1 MRLSSFL
8 LAACASSAFGQ
19 FNQNFKRFT
28 NTSIPTTTT
37 SSFVPTSL
45 DTSASTTGS
54 PAPSTAPIS
63 LGTAQLGAGA
73 SYTTAL
79 DGSAAVSLFIQNG
92 VATFRLVPFLAAFAN
107 LRVFVVFSILVR
119 PPPAGLKRQVF
130 EGCSLEVQ
138 LDGQTIYNEVMSD
151 TGGSEVGQRSNP
163 VRLNAEGRPDL
174 QYFLTC
180 GSDAIEVVVSH
191 LSFEQASDDAETT
204 PIAPPPTGTETPGGT
219 ITNSEGFTTNSDGE
233 TVFPTGTNSA
243 GFTTNSNGETIVP
256 TGTNSAGFT
265 TDSNGETIVPTGTN
279 SAGFTTNSNGETIF
293 PPSTNSAGFT
303 TNPNGETIVP
313 TGTNSAGFTTNSNG
327 ETIFPP
333 STNSAGFTTNSNGE
347 TIFPTETATST
358 EDQSSAPTAT
368 SPAGFPDFI
377 DAFTLFGC
385 VGSNDGFPTFE
396 LAESDTSMD
405 LDQCSTL
412 CQGRAYFGVY
422 DTDCYCGDEIDGEE
436 TARVGLDSCDIECPG
451 DVSQFCGGDSPRR
464 RMHRRQTIP
473 SNRLLTVY
481 VSAGGQTDIVTNE
494 VTRTVTDQST
504 FVTTFATTVVGPVT
518 TATERVVY
526 IFVEAIC
533 GACNGQWVY
542 IPEVCDCQGGF
553 QYVPYFCF
561 GGSCSGKTVY
571 KSQEC
576 HDWWNHKDFYVP
588 ADCEECSGGEIIYK
602 PWENSWG
609 TPENCKPEEIPA
621 CEGLKCPPIYP
632 TKNKGQN
639 GGGSSDH
646 SGSSHPGTHHGGS
659 DSGSNSD
666 SNGSSTGGPNGGPN
680 GGSRYDNQSKGMNDK
695 GSNSD
700 IPGCTGD
707 DCTKPYGDESN
718 SKPNGSYESSG
729 VNSYVEPAPGSKP
742 TGSAEGSDPYNN
754 PALSGKP
761 TDVPVIISRASKQFA
776 SIFVFLAA
784 FLFTLF

>member
-79 DGSAAVSLFIQNG
+79 DGSAAVSLFIRNG

-204 PIAPPPTGTETPGGT
+204 PIAPLPTGTETPGGT

-243 GFTTNSNGETIVP
+243 GFTTN
-256 TGTNSAGFT
+256 
-265 TDSNGETIVPTGTN
+265 SNGETIVPTGTN

-347 TIFPTETATST
+347 TIFPTETATGT

-729 VNSYVEPAPGSKP
+729 GNSYVEPAPGSKP
-742 TGSAEGSDPYNN
+742 TGSAEGSDPYSN

>member
-19 FNQNFKRFT
+19 FNHNFKRFT
-28 NTSIPTTTT
+28 NSSIPATTT
-37 SSFVPTSL
+37 SGSVPSSI
-45 DTSASTTGS
+45 DTSASTTS
-54 PAPSTAPIS
+54 STAPSSAPIS

-79 DGSAAVSLFIQNG
+79 DGSAAVSLFIRNG
-92 VATFRLVPFLAAFAN
+92 VATFRLVPFLASFAG

-119 PPPAGLKRQVF
+119 PPPRGLKRQVF

-138 LDGQTIYNEVMSD
+138 LDGQSIYQQVMTD
-151 TGGSEVGQRSNP
+151 TGGSELGQRSNP

-180 GSDAIEVVVSH
+180 GSDAVEVVVSH
-191 LSFEQASDDAETT
+191 LSFDQAGDDAETT
-204 PIAPPPTGTETPGGT
+204 PIAPLPTGTETPGVSN
-219 ITNSEGFTTNSDGE
+219 TNSDGFTTNSNGE

-243 GFTTNSNGETIVP
+243 GFTTNSNGETV
-256 TGTNSAGFT
+256 
-265 TDSNGETIVPTGTN
+265 
-279 SAGFTTNSNGETIF
+279 
-293 PPSTNSAGFT
+293 
-303 TNPNGETIVP
+303 
-313 TGTNSAGFTTNSNG
+313 
-327 ETIFPP
+327 FPP

-347 TIFPTETATST
+347 TIFPTNTNSAGFTTNSNGETIFPTETATGT
-358 EDQSSAPTAT
+358 EDQTSAPTAT
-368 SPAGFPDFI
+368 SPAGFPDSI
-377 DAFTLFGC
+377 DAFALFGC
-385 VGSNDGFPTFE
+385 VGSVDGFPTFE
-396 LAESDTSMD
+396 LAQSDTSMD

-436 TARVGLDSCDIECPG
+436 TARTELDSCDIECPG
-451 DVSQFCGGDSPRR
+451 DVTQFCGGDAQRR

-473 SNRLLTVY
+473 SDRLLTVY
-481 VSAGGQTDIVTNE
+481 VAAGGQTEIVTDE
-494 VTRTVTDQST
+494 VTRTITDQST
-504 FVTTFATTVVGPVT
+504 FITTIATTVAGPAT

-526 IFVEAIC
+526 IFVEADC

-571 KSQEC
+571 KSEEC
-576 HDWWNHKDFYVP
+576 HDWWNHKDFFIP

-621 CEGLKCPPIYP
+621 CEGHRCPAVYP
-632 TKNKGQN
+632 SNNKGHN

-646 SGSSHPGTHHGGS
+646 GSSYQPGKHHGGS
-659 DSGSNSD
+659 DSGSKGGFDSGAKGGSD
-666 SNGSSTGGPNGGPN
+666 SGSSYDDHSKGSDNKGSDDNGS
-680 GGSRYDNQSKGMNDK
+680 KGNTPECIGDH
-695 GSNSD
+695 
-700 IPGCTGD
+700 CTG
-707 DCTKPYGDESN
+707 PYGGESN
-718 SKPNGSYESSG
+718 SKPGDSHEPSSG
-729 VNSYVEPAPGSKP
+729 DSHGEPAPGGKP
-742 TGSAEGSDPYNN
+742 SDVPMVVSGAGKQVTSLFALLAAIV
-754 PALSGKP
+754 PAL
-761 TDVPVIISRASKQFA
+761 
-776 SIFVFLAA
+776 L
-784 FLFTLF
+784 

>member
-28 NTSIPTTTT
+28 NTSIPATTT
-37 SSFVPTSL
+37 SDSVPSSL
-45 DTSASTTGS
+45 DTSATTTGS
-54 PAPSTAPIS
+54 TVPSSAPIS

-79 DGSAAVSLFIQNG
+79 DGSAAVSLFIRNG
-92 VATFRLVPFLAAFAN
+92 VATFRLVPFLASFAG

-130 EGCSLEVQ
+130 EECSLEVQ
-138 LDGQTIYNEVMSD
+138 VDGQSVYQQVMTD

-180 GSDAIEVVVSH
+180 GSDAVEVVISH
-191 LSFEQASDDAETT
+191 LSFDQAGDDAETT
-204 PIAPPPTGTETPGGT
+204 PIAPLPTGTETSGGT
-219 ITNSEGFTTNSDGE
+219 NTNSEGFTTNSNGE
-233 TVFPTGTNSA
+233 TVFPPSTNSA
-243 GFTTNSNGETIVP
+243 GFTTNSNGETI
-256 TGTNSAGFT
+256 F
-265 TDSNGETIVPTGTN
+265 PTGTN

-293 PPSTNSAGFT
+293 PPT
-303 TNPNGETIVP
+303 
-313 TGTNSAGFTTNSNG
+313 TNSAGFTTNSNG

-347 TIFPTETATST
+347 TIFPTNTNSAGFTTNSNGETIFPTETATGT

-368 SPAGFPDFI
+368 TPAGFPDSI
-377 DAFTLFGC
+377 DAFALFGC
-385 VGSNDGFPTFE
+385 VGSIDGFPTFE
-396 LAESDTSMD
+396 LAQSDTSMD

-436 TARVGLDSCDIECPG
+436 TARVELDSCDIECPG
-451 DVSQFCGGDSPRR
+451 DVSQICGGDAQRR

-473 SNRLLTVY
+473 SERLLTVY
-481 VSAGGQTDIVTNE
+481 VAAGAQTEIVTDE

-504 FVTTFATTVVGPVT
+504 FVATIATTVAGPVT

-526 IFVEAIC
+526 IFVEADC

-542 IPEVCDCQGGF
+542 IPEICDCQGGF

-576 HDWWNHKDFYVP
+576 HDWWNYKDFYVP

-609 TPENCKPEEIPA
+609 TPENCKAEEIPA
-621 CEGLKCPPIYP
+621 CEGHRCPPVNP
-632 TKNKGQN
+632 GNNKGQN
-639 GGGSSDH
+639 GGGSNDHGGSYQPGKHHGASD
-646 SGSSHPGTHHGGS
+646 SGSSSGSNGGSNEGSNEGSNGGS
-659 DSGSNSD
+659 DSGSSYGD
-666 SNGSSTGGPNGGPN
+666 QT
-680 GGSRYDNQSKGMNDK
+680 K
-695 GSNSD
+695 GSNNNGSKGD
-700 IPGCTGD
+700 APECIGDHCTG
-707 DCTKPYGDESN
+707 PYGGESS
-718 SKPNGSYESSG
+718 SKPGGSHESSG
-729 VNSYVEPAPGSKP
+729 DDSHGEPAPG
-742 TGSAEGSDPYNN
+742 
-754 PALSGKP
+754 GKP
-761 TDVPVIISRASKQFA
+761 TDAPMVVSGAGKQVTSLFA
-776 SIFVFLAA
+776 LLAA
-784 FLFTLF
+784 LAPALL

>member
-28 NTSIPTTTT
+28 NTSIPATTT
-37 SSFVPTSL
+37 SGSVPSSI
-45 DTSASTTGS
+45 DTSASTTS
-54 PAPSTAPIS
+54 STAPSSAPIS

-79 DGSAAVSLFIQNG
+79 DGSAAVSLFIRNG
-92 VATFRLVPFLAAFAN
+92 VATFRLVPFLSSFAG
-107 LRVFVVFSILVR
+107 LRIFVVFSILVR
-119 PPPAGLKRQVF
+119 PPPRGLKRQEF
-130 EGCSLEVQ
+130 EGCSLDVQ
-138 LDGQTIYNEVMSD
+138 LDGQSIYQQVMTD

-163 VRLNAEGRPDL
+163 VMLNAEGRPDL

-180 GSDAIEVVVSH
+180 GSDAVEVVVSH
-191 LSFEQASDDAETT
+191 LSFDQAGDDAETT
-204 PIAPPPTGTETPGGT
+204 PIAPLPTGTETPGVTNTNSEGAIT
-219 ITNSEGFTTNSDGE
+219 NSDGETVTPSTTAAIPGTNSEGFTTNSDGE
-233 TVFPTGTNSA
+233 TIFPSSTNSA
-243 GFTTNSNGETIVP
+243 GFTTNS
-256 TGTNSAGFT
+256 
-265 TDSNGETIVPTGTN
+265 D
-279 SAGFTTNSNGETIF
+279 
-293 PPSTNSAGFT
+293 
-303 TNPNGETIVP
+303 
-313 TGTNSAGFTTNSNG
+313 G

-347 TIFPTETATST
+347 TIFPTNTNSAGFTTNSNGETIFPTGTATGT

-368 SPAGFPDFI
+368 SPAGFPDSI
-377 DAFTLFGC
+377 DAFALFGC
-385 VGSNDGFPTFE
+385 VGSSDGFPTFE

-422 DTDCYCGDEIDGEE
+422 DTDCYCGDEVDGEA
-436 TARVGLDSCDIECPG
+436 TARVELDSCDIECPG
-451 DVSQFCGGDSPRR
+451 DVSQICGGDAQRR

-473 SNRLLTVY
+473 SDRLLTVY
-481 VSAGGQTDIVTNE
+481 VAAGGQTEIVTDE

-504 FVTTFATTVVGPVT
+504 FVTTFATTVAGPVA

-526 IFVEAIC
+526 IFVEADC

-576 HDWWNHKDFYVP
+576 HDWWNHKGFYVP

-621 CEGLKCPPIYP
+621 CEGHRCPPVYP
-632 TKNKGQN
+632 SNNKGQN
-639 GGGSSDH
+639 GGGGGDH
-646 SGSSHPGTHHGGS
+646 GGSSKPGMHHGGS
-659 DSGSNSD
+659 DSGSNGG
-666 SNGSSTGGPNGGPN
+666 SNSGSS
-680 GGSRYDNQSKGMNDK
+680 YDDQSKGSNDK
-695 GSNSD
+695 GSNDSGSKGD
-700 IPGCTGD
+700 ATECIGGECTG
-707 DCTKPYGDESN
+707 PYGGESN
-718 SKPNGSYESSG
+718 SKPGGSHESSG
-729 VNSYVEPAPGSKP
+729 GDSHGEPAPG
-742 TGSAEGSDPYNN
+742 
-754 PALSGKP
+754 GKP
-761 TDVPVIISRASKQFA
+761 TDVPMVVSGAGKQVTSLFALLAVIAPA
-776 SIFVFLAA
+776 L
-784 FLFTLF
+784 L

>member
-28 NTSIPTTTT
+28 NTSIPATTT
-37 SSFVPTSL
+37 SGSVPSSL
-45 DTSASTTGS
+45 DTSATTTGS
-54 PAPSTAPIS
+54 TVPSSAPIS

-79 DGSAAVSLFIQNG
+79 DGSAAVSLFIRNG
-92 VATFRLVPFLAAFAN
+92 VATFRLVPFLASFAG

-138 LDGQTIYNEVMSD
+138 VDGQSVYQQVMTD
-151 TGGSEVGQRSNP
+151 TDGSEVGQRSNS

-180 GSDAIEVVVSH
+180 GSDAVEVVVSH
-191 LSFEQASDDAETT
+191 LSFDQAGDDAETT
-204 PIAPPPTGTETPGGT
+204 PIAPLPTGTETPGGT
-219 ITNSEGFTTNSDGE
+219 NTNSE
-233 TVFPTGTNSA
+233 
-243 GFTTNSNGETIVP
+243 
-256 TGTNSAGFT
+256 
-265 TDSNGETIVPTGTN
+265 
-279 SAGFTTNSNGETIF
+279 GFTTNSNGETIF
-293 PPSTNSAGFT
+293 
-303 TNPNGETIVP
+303 P

-347 TIFPTETATST
+347 TIFPTDTNSAGFTTNSNGETIFPTETATGT

-368 SPAGFPDFI
+368 TPAGFPDSI
-377 DAFTLFGC
+377 DAFALFGC
-385 VGSNDGFPTFE
+385 VGSIDGFPTFE
-396 LAESDTSMD
+396 LAQSDTSSAPLFARVEPTLVSMIRKSYIAF
-405 LDQCSTL
+405 LNLSTI
-412 CQGRAYFGVY
+412 ADIVS
-422 DTDCYCGDEIDGEE
+422 DCYCGDDIDGEE
-436 TARVGLDSCDIECPG
+436 TARVELDSCDIECPG
-451 DVSQFCGGDSPRR
+451 DVSQICGGDAQRR

-473 SNRLLTVY
+473 SGRLLTVY
-481 VSAGGQTDIVTNE
+481 VAAGGQTEIVTDE

-504 FVTTFATTVVGPVT
+504 FVTTIATTVAGPVT

-526 IFVEAIC
+526 TFVEADC

-571 KSQEC
+571 KSQES

-588 ADCEECSGGEIIYK
+588 ADCKECSGGEIIYK

-609 TPENCKPEEIPA
+609 TPENCKPAEIPA
-621 CEGLKCPPIYP
+621 CEGHRCPPVYP
-632 TKNKGQN
+632 GNNKGQK

-646 SGSSHPGTHHGGS
+646 GSSYQPGKHHGGS
-659 DSGSNSD
+659 DSGSSYGD
-666 SNGSSTGGPNGGPN
+666 QT
-680 GGSRYDNQSKGMNDK
+680 K
-695 GSNSD
+695 GSNDNGSKGD
-700 IPGCTGD
+700 APECIGDHCPGA
-707 DCTKPYGDESN
+707 YGGESS
-718 SKPNGSYESSG
+718 SKPGGSHESSG
-729 VNSYVEPAPGSKP
+729 GDTHGEPAPG
-742 TGSAEGSDPYNN
+742 
-754 PALSGKP
+754 GKP
-761 TDVPVIISRASKQFA
+761 TDAPMVVSGAGKQVTSLFA
-776 SIFVFLAA
+776 LLAA
-784 FLFTLF
+784 LAPALL

>member
-37 SSFVPTSL
+37 SSSVPTSI
-45 DTSASTTGS
+45 DTSATTTGS
-54 PAPSTAPIS
+54 STPSTAPIS
-63 LGTAQLGAGA
+63 LGTAQLSAGA

-79 DGSAAVSLFIQNG
+79 DGSAAV
-92 VATFRLVPFLAAFAN
+92 FAN
-107 LRVFVVFSILVR
+107 LRIFVVFSILVR
-119 PPPAGLKRQVF
+119 PPPGGLKRQVF
-130 EGCSLEVQ
+130 EG
-138 LDGQTIYNEVMSD
+138 
-151 TGGSEVGQRSNP
+151 
-163 VRLNAEGRPDL
+163 LNAEGRPDL
-174 QYFLTC
+174 QYVLTC
-180 GSDAIEVVVSH
+180 SPDAVEVVVSH
-191 LSFEQASDDAETT
+191 LSFEQASDDEETT
-204 PIAPPPTGTETPGGT
+204 PIAPLPTGTETPGGT
-219 ITNSEGFTTNSDGE
+219 NTNPQGFTTNSDGE
-233 TVFPTGTNSA
+233 TVFPTGTD
-243 GFTTNSNGETIVP
+243 
-256 TGTNSAGFT
+256 SAGFT
-265 TDSNGETIVPTGTN
+265 TDSD
-279 SAGFTTNSNGETIF
+279 
-293 PPSTNSAGFT
+293 
-303 TNPNGETIVP
+303 
-313 TGTNSAGFTTNSNG
+313 G

-333 STNSAGFTTNSNGE
+333 STNSAGFTTNSNGD
-347 TIFPTETATST
+347 TIFPTGTATGT

-405 LDQCSTL
+405 LDQCSTV

-451 DVSQFCGGDSPRR
+451 DVSEFCGGDSLRR

-473 SNRLLTVY
+473 SDRLLTVY
-481 VSAGGQTDIVTNE
+481 VSAGGQTNVVTNE

-526 IFVEAIC
+526 IFVEANC

-542 IPEVCDCQGGF
+542 IPEACDCQGGF
-553 QYVPYFCF
+553 HYVPYFCF

-571 KSQEC
+571 KSQES
-576 HDWWNHKDFYVP
+576 
-588 ADCEECSGGEIIYK
+588 DCEECSGGEIIYK
-602 PWENSWG
+602 PWENSYG
-609 TPENCKPEEIPA
+609 TPENYKSGEIPA
-621 CEGLKCPPIYP
+621 YEGLKCPSVYS

-639 GGGSSDH
+639 EGGSSDH
-646 SGSSHPGTHHGGS
+646 SGSSHPGMHHGGS
-659 DSGSNSD
+659 DSGSNGG
-666 SNGSSTGGPNGGPN
+666 SNGSSTGGSD
-680 GGSRYDNQSKGMNDK
+680 GGSRYDGQSNGLNDK
-695 GSNSD
+695 GSNGD

-707 DCTKPYGDESN
+707 DCTEPYGGESN
-718 SKPNGSYESSG
+718 SEPNGSYESSRG
-729 VNSYVEPAPGSKP
+729 NSYAEPAPGSKP
-742 TGSAEGSDPYNN
+742 TRSAEGSDSYSK

-761 TDVPVIISRASKQFA
+761 TDVPVIISSASKQFT